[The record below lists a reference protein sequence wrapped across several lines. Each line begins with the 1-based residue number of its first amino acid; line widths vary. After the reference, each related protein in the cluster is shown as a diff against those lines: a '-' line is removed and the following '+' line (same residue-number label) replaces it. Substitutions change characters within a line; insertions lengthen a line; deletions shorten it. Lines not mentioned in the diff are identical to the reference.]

1 MHMNAEWA
9 GEAVAWLDRH
19 GHAVQPLLETLH
31 IDRNDLTYGRR
42 IAAAHFAA
50 ILDFGEAR
58 TGDEYFGL
66 HRGSEFHLRSG
77 GVLAYLAACADN
89 LDDAV
94 LHLKRYAS
102 VVCSGFTIELERDAD
117 AVRVLLQVSDTV
129 WSRCR
134 HLSEF
139 FLARTV
145 RAGRLVTG
153 SHFRP
158 FAVQFAHSR
167 GMPDLECQR
176 YFGCEVGFAAGLDA
190 IEMPTDVLA
199 LPIPTADDRLGLL
212 LRSYADGLLQ
222 QGRPVDTDSLV
233 GKATSVIARRLSS
246 GDVSVRDVAGRLHMS
261 ERTLRR
267 RLRESGL
274 SFSDLVKRVR
284 RDLADEWLQHGEF
297 TVKHIS
303 YLLGYSD
310 AAAFSRAYKRWTG
323 RTPGEAGMA

>member
-9 GEAVAWLDRH
+9 GEVAAWLDRN
-19 GHAVQPLLETLH
+19 GHPVQPLLESLH
-31 IDRNDLTYGRR
+31 LARGDLAYGRR
-42 IAAAHFAA
+42 IAAVHFAA
-50 ILDFGEAR
+50 ILDFGEDG

-66 HRGSEFHLRSG
+66 HRGGEFHLRSG
-77 GVLAYLAACADN
+77 GVLAYLAACADT

-102 VVCSGFTIELERDAD
+102 VVCNGFTIELERDGD
-117 AVRVLLQVSDTV
+117 AARVMLHVSDTV

-139 FLARTV
+139 FLARIV
-145 RAGRLVTG
+145 KAGRLVTG

-158 FAVQFAHSR
+158 FAVHFAHSR
-167 GMPDLECQR
+167 GTPDLECQR
-176 YFGCEVGFAAGLDA
+176 YFGCDVGFAARLDA
-190 IEMPTDVLA
+190 IKLPNDVLA
-199 LPIPTADDRLGLL
+199 LPIPTADSRLGLL

-222 QGRPVDTDSLV
+222 EAPPADPDSLV
-233 GKATSVIARRLSS
+233 ARATSIIARRLSS
-246 GDVSVRDVAGRLHMS
+246 GDVSVRDVASRLHMS

-267 RLRESGL
+267 RLRDSGL

-284 RDLADEWLQHGEF
+284 RNLADEWLQHGEF

-323 RTPGEAGMA
+323 RTPGQAGAA

>member
-9 GEAVAWLDRH
+9 GEVAAWLDRN
-19 GHAVQPLLETLH
+19 GHPVQPLLESLH
-31 IDRNDLTYGRR
+31 IGPGDLAYGRR

-50 ILDFGEAR
+50 ILDFGEAQ

-66 HRGSEFHLRSG
+66 HRGGEFHLKSG
-77 GVLAYLAACADN
+77 GVLAYLAACADT
-89 LDDAV
+89 LDEAV

-102 VVCSGFTIELERDAD
+102 VVCNGFTVELERDGD
-117 AVRVLLQVSDTV
+117 AVRVMLHVSDAV
-129 WSRCR
+129 WRRCR

-139 FLARTV
+139 FMARIV

-167 GMPDLECQR
+167 GMPDPECQR
-176 YFGCEVGFAAGLDA
+176 YFGCDVGFAATLDA
-190 IEMPTDVLA
+190 IKLPNDVLA
-199 LPIPTADDRLGLL
+199 LPIPTADSRLGLL
-212 LRSYADGLLQ
+212 LQNYADGLLQ
-222 QGRPVDTDSLV
+222 QMRPVDPDSLV

-246 GDVSVRDVAGRLHMS
+246 GDVSVRDVASRLHMS

-267 RLRESGL
+267 RLHASGL

-297 TVKHIS
+297 TVKHVS

-323 RTPGEAGMA
+323 RTPGQTGVS